1 MIDFQYYQ
9 QLLGLQLPSPIQEVK
24 MPLLDNKGIQLFIK
38 REDLIHPE
46 ISGNKWRKLKY
57 NLLEAKRQQ
66 QKTLLTFGGAYSNH
80 IAATAAAGHYF
91 GFDTV
96 GIIRGEFT
104 HPLNPTLS
112 LATNYGMKLIYLDR
126 NSYRNA
132 NRREL
137 ATQLYPQAHY
147 FIPEGGTNIFALKG
161 CQEIVEESMNQIQ
174 TPDYYVLACG
184 TGGTLAG
191 VIQALNGESKVIGF
205 SALKGDF
212 LVREVQQLLGNQ
224 RYDNWSI
231 NTEFHFGGYAKS
243 TLPLIQF
250 IHQFYDKHRILLEP
264 IYTSKA
270 LFGLLQLIERKEIKE
285 NTTILFIHTG
295 GIQSII
301 GFNQNTKPEQ
311 QIKVIG
317 DFQ

>member
-1 MIDFQYYQ
+1 MIDFQHYKQ
-9 QLLGLQLPSPIQEVK
+9 SLGLQLPSPIQEVK
-24 MPLLDNKGIQLFIK
+24 MPLLDNKGIRLFIK

-57 NLLEAKRQQ
+57 NLLEAKRQK

-112 LATNYGMKLIYLDR
+112 SATNYGMKLIYLDR
-126 NSYRNA
+126 NTYRNESHK
-132 NRREL
+132 EL
-137 ATQLYPQAHY
+137 ATKLCPQSHY

-161 CQEIVEESMNQIQ
+161 CQEIIKESINQIQ

-191 VIQALNGESKVIGF
+191 MIQALNGESKAIGF
-205 SALKGDF
+205 SPLKGDF
-212 LVREVQQLLGNQ
+212 LAKEVQQLLGSQ
-224 RYDNWSI
+224 RHNNWSI
-231 NTEFHFGGYAKS
+231 NTEFHFGGYAKT

-250 IHQFYDKHRILLEP
+250 IHQFYDEHHILLEP

-270 LFGLLQLIERKEIKE
+270 LFGLLQLVERKEIKE

-295 GIQSII
+295 GMQGIA
-301 GFNQNTKPEQ
+301 GFNKNIEPEQ
-311 QIKVIG
+311 RIKIIG